1 MRKLFVALLAL
12 GLVVA
17 LAMPASALEN
27 IFGGYWRTRMYTEQ
41 NYTGE
46 DQTEAA
52 DVTQVDTRTRLYYTA
67 KFSDNFKF
75 VNKFEFD
82 TVWGDTIG
90 GDIGTDGKGTIEFKH
105 SYADFTLA
113 PVNVKV
119 GLQPWVLG
127 RGFLFDDDGAGLTIK
142 YAKDNLDVSF
152 VWLKAYEGGY
162 GKDANDKDVDL
173 YVLAPII
180 KMDKITL
187 SPYVVWETSE
197 DISGWLPALGAEKTN
212 VYYLGADV
220 DAALGKANVWFTG
233 IYEFGSADPVGG
245 GDSIDVSAWLV
256 ALGADAEV
264 GPASVRGQFI
274 YVTGEDLKDT
284 STDITAFTVMAGQ
297 SYDWAVIMGGNGIF
311 DNQNSAGSCGPT
323 PSNLMALNVGATM
336 KPMDKLAVALDLW
349 YATLVED
356 NAAGDTDLGTEVDL
370 TITYNLIENMDL
382 DVVGA
387 YLFAGDA
394 TYKGDND
401 ADPYLLGTR
410 LSFSF

>member
-17 LAMPASALEN
+17 LAMPASAFDS

-82 TVWGDTIG
+82 TVWGDTVG
-90 GDIGTDGKGTIEFKH
+90 GDIGTDGKGTIELKH

-119 GLQPWVLG
+119 GLQAWVLG
-127 RGFLFDDDGAGLTIK
+127 RGFLFDDDGAGLTIT
-142 YAKDNLDVSF
+142 YAKDNLVVPF

-162 GKDANDKDVDL
+162 GKDANDKDVDI
-173 YVLAPII
+173 YVLAPVI

-197 DISGWLPALGAEKTN
+197 DISGWLPLLGAEKTN

-245 GDSIDVSAWLV
+245 GDSVDVSAWLV
-256 ALGADAEV
+256 ALGADAAV
-264 GPASVRGQFI
+264 GPASVHGQFI
-274 YVTGEDLKDT
+274 YATGEDLKDT

-297 SYDWAVIMGGNGIF
+297 SYDWAAIMGGNGIF
-311 DNQNSAGSCGPT
+311 DNQNSAGSCGAT
-323 PSNLMALNVGATM
+323 PSNLMALNVGASM
-336 KPMDKLAVALDLW
+336 KPMDKLDVALDLW

-356 NAAGDTDLGTEVDL
+356 NAAGDSDLGTEVDL
-370 TITYNLIENMDL
+370 TITYNLIENMNL

-394 TYKGDND
+394 TYKGAND